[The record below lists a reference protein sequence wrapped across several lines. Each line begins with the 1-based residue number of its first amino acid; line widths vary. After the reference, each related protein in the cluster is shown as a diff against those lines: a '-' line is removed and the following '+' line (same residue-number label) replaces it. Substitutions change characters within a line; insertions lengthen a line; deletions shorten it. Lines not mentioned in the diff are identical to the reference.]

1 LKIEECAA
9 RRQAQIDSDYGTFNL
24 FPFWLAKLNRKY
36 LNYSETIV
44 GVNKYQPEN
53 PEQVDVLMI
62 NNEEV
67 RNKQIDKINK
77 VNSTLLTKHL
87 N

>member
-1 LKIEECAA
+1 MAFL
-9 RRQAQIDSDYGTFNL
+9 
-24 FPFWLAKLNRKY
+24 
-36 LNYSETIV
+36 ETIV

-53 PEQVDVLMI
+53 PEQVEVLMI

-77 VNSTLLTKHL
+77 VS
-87 N
+87 